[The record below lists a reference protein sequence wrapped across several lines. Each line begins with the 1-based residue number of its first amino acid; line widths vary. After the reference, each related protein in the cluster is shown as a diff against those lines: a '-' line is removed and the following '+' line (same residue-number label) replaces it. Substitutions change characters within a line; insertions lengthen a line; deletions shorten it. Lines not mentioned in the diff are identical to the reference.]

1 MHILAEKITTIKTQ
15 PFQEKR
21 GWGCSRDYFHK
32 YRRNQV
38 LGPSFPGLPGSELMM
53 METLPWPSRGVRPRT
68 TPLQEWV
75 KILMGGERTAQH
87 TRKGDFGRQWRA
99 RGPCVAALPP
109 PLEFCTL
116 LGIPGGRRPQLNL
129 FRGGGE
135 VIDDDNLIKIC
146 LKTFLAPCGRR
157 FCNFLLNFRPP
168 PEKCRPQ

>member
-1 MHILAEKITTIKTQ
+1 MVEFRRNSTRRNSTRRKKKHTPLHILAEKITTIKTQ

-68 TPLQEWV
+68 TPPPR
-75 KILMGGERTAQH
+75 MGKNSHGRRKNRATHAQKN
-87 TRKGDFGRQWRA
+87 KGDFGRQWRA

-109 PLEFCTL
+109 PWSFA
-116 LGIPGGRRPQLNL
+116 PYWASQGG
-129 FRGGGE
+129 
-135 VIDDDNLIKIC
+135 V
-146 LKTFLAPCGRR
+146 APS
-157 FCNFLLNFRPP
+157 
-168 PEKCRPQ
+168 